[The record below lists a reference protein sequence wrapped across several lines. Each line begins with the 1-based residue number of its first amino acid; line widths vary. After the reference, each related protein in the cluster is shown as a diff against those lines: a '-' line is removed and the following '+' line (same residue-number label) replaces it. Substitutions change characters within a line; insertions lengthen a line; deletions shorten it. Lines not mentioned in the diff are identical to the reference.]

1 MRRFILSLSLCALCL
16 GACTYAEP
24 RDINTMDD
32 FWGLYDDAQGEKFS
46 FDCDINL
53 LCDLDFTKETTRTME
68 RPLGQISMFN
78 FNPYKGKFDGKGHTI
93 SGLKINVLHAQNSAA
108 GFFHSI
114 EGGVVRDLY
123 FDETCSFNGSWAG
136 SLAAKVIGSVS
147 IYNVS
152 TRATVQGGFAGGI
165 VGIVG
170 GGKAVAFDLCYAGG
184 KVTASTNA
192 EIEGRSAGGII
203 GNVRNSTV
211 TVKNC
216 YHNGTVVSE
225 SGIRP
230 SSWQGVLAGGIIG
243 CVGTEK
249 RVNVSIVN
257 CTNAGTIKSVVDI
270 GSQFQHHYASAS
282 GIVTF
287 FSVSQD
293 YSLSIENCHNKGPV
307 SVKSDNS
314 EFTVVASGIASA
326 VNSSN
331 EGDHLLAVKECSN
344 TGNVNASGLNEAT
357 FASGITSSDGYVGIS
372 VVSCFN
378 RGNIRSSG
386 NVSGIAISTKD
397 ISNSANVGKL
407 TGGSAYGI
415 AFSTSNS
422 LWIASIGD
430 ITSSG
435 NSNATFWSANSA
447 SGHYYLANI
456 KASVPTGTSIVPS
469 EVTKRWVIKGF
480 SNDVADELNK
490 KVIEYNY
497 TRWWT
502 SNLTLGHRVEVKGAK
517 PPSFFVNGDRQLV
530 AEHGEVLREAIAR
543 EGAGE
548 LLNGPYTLKGS
559 PYDVNDIVKSNCTL
573 TVVAV
578 HTLVFH
584 GCGVNVTLNVPNG
597 DVLTTDQRAK
607 LHGFL
612 DSNDHLIVNDENKT
626 VFNANDPVTNSTS
639 YTIRKAKSLVVIVD
653 GTLTDDDIKD
663 IVAVVDDDNTVVRVV
678 VAGKE
683 DDRTTLIVTV
693 NEEQV
698 ISIKDILAGCIVSR
712 E

>member
-1 MRRFILSLSLCALCL
+1 M
-16 GACTYAEP
+16 Y
-24 RDINTMDD
+24 D
-32 FWGLYDDAQGEKFS
+32 FWRIYDEAQKDGFS
-46 FDCDINL
+46 FDCDIEL
-53 LCDLDFTKETTRTME
+53 LCDLNFTGKVREME
-68 RPLGQISMFN
+68 RPLGKIGKLKSNSYKGN
-78 FNPYKGKFDGKGHTI
+78 FNGNGHTI
-93 SGLKINVLHAQNSAA
+93 SGLQMNVHHGSNSDA

-184 KVTASTNA
+184 KVTASTNM
-192 EIEGRSAGGII
+192 EIVGRSAGGII
-203 GNVRNSTV
+203 GHIRKSTV

-216 YHNGTVVSE
+216 YHDGTVVSE
-225 SGIRP
+225 SGTSR
-230 SSWQGVLAGGIIG
+230 SDWEGVFSGGIIG
-243 CVGTEK
+243 CVGTEM

-257 CTNAGTIKSVVDI
+257 CTNAGTVDSVVDI
-270 GSQFQHHYASAS
+270 GANFQHHFASAS
-282 GIVTF
+282 GIATF
-287 FSVSQD
+287 FNISQD
-293 YSLSIENCHNKGPV
+293 YSLSIENCHNKGPI
-307 SVKSDNS
+307 SVKSFRDD
-314 EFTVVASGIASA
+314 FTVVSSGIASA
-326 VNSSN
+326 VNSSK
-331 EGDHLLAVKECSN
+331 EGGDHPLDLKECSN
-344 TGNVNASGLNEAT
+344 TGNVNASGLNGAT
-357 FASGITSSDGYVGIS
+357 YASGISSSDGSVSIS

-386 NVSGIAISTKD
+386 NVSGVAIFTKE
-397 ISNSANVGKL
+397 ISNSANVGNL
-407 TGGSAYGI
+407 TGQKGYGI
-415 AFSTSNS
+415 AKFVNS
-422 LWIASIGD
+422 SFGVVSICD
-430 ITSSG
+430 FAPPSG
-435 NSNATFWSANSA
+435 RFFATFSEVGKFNETFYST
-447 SGHYYLANI
+447 NTM
-456 KASVPTGTSIVPS
+456 TGVGVENAVSLNK
-469 EVTKRWVIKGF
+469 VTKRWVIKGF

-612 DSNDHLIVNDENKT
+612 DSNDHLIVSDDDNKT